1 MRRAQLPRTA
11 VVNFDGVD
19 YEMNVAACRHALV
32 RRRVDGEFPS
42 MLDLADAVGRSRST
56 VSRFFGGRQTS
67 LPVALTILARLQLT
81 FGEVYSRRDLD
92 RPPPS
97 PA

>member
-1 MRRAQLPRTA
+1 MRRALLPRRA

-19 YEMNVAACRHALV
+19 YEMNVLACRHALV

-42 MLDLADAVGRSRST
+42 MQGLADSVGRSRST

-67 LPVALTILARLQLT
+67 LPVALTILGSLQLG
-81 FGEVYSRRDLD
+81 FGDVYTRCDLD
-92 RPPPS
+92 ASAPRP
-97 PA
+97 